1 MNSTMTIASSETAPV
16 TDIAVRHLSAG
27 YDGVGVLHEIS
38 FEVQRGESIA
48 LLGRNGAG
56 KTTLAASLFAM
67 DPDIRGHITIKGQD
81 VSGWPS
87 HRIAR
92 LGIALVPQGRGV
104 FADLT
109 VDQNLDMA
117 ALWSRKMPVKR
128 WVKERIYDIFPRLA
142 ERRTFLSGSLSGG
155 ERQLLAIARA
165 LLTQSDIIILDE
177 PSEGLS
183 PRAIDE
189 VLVGTIGDLKAQG
202 YTLLI
207 AEQNLALA
215 LGLAER
221 ALVLD
226 HGRLVF
232 DGSSQALMADEAFQR
247 EHLGL

>member
-1 MNSTMTIASSETAPV
+1 MNMPAP
-16 TDIAVRHLSAG
+16 RLSAVADIDVRG
-27 YDGVGVLHEIS
+27 LSAAYDGVRVLNDVTFSVE
-38 FEVQRGESIA
+38 RGEAVAI
-48 LLGRNGAG
+48 LGRNGAG
-56 KTTLAASLFAM
+56 KSTLAASLFGLETE
-67 DPDIRGHITIKGQD
+67 IGGHVAIKGND
-81 VSGWPS
+81 VRGWPS

-109 VDQNLDMA
+109 IDQNLEMA
-117 ALWSRKMPVKR
+117 SLWSKR
-128 WVKERIYDIFPRLA
+128 QPSRRWTKERVYDAFPRLA
-142 ERRTFLSGSLSGG
+142 ERRGFQSGSLSGG

-165 LLTQSDIIILDE
+165 LLTQADIIVLDE

-189 VLVGTIGDLKAQG
+189 VIIGTVGQLRGDG

-207 AEQNLALA
+207 AEQNISMALA
-215 LGLAER
+215 LAER

-226 HGRLVF
+226 HGSIVY
-232 DGSSQALMADEAFQR
+232 DGSSATLVSDEVLQR

>member
-1 MNSTMTIASSETAPV
+1 MSEPSVSTIRR
-16 TDIAVRHLSAG
+16 TDIAVTGLSAG
-27 YDGVGVLHEIS
+27 YDGVGVLHDVSLTI
-38 FEVQRGESIA
+38 QQGEAIA

-56 KTTLAASLFAM
+56 KSTLCASLFAM
-67 DPDIRGHITIKGQD
+67 DPDLSGSIKIKGAD

-104 FADLT
+104 FPDLT
-109 VDQNLDMA
+109 VDQNLEMA
-117 ALWSRKMPVKR
+117 GLWSRRQPDRR
-128 WVKERIYDIFPRLA
+128 WSKARIYDSFPRLA
-142 ERRTFLSGSLSGG
+142 ERRAFLSGSLSGG

-165 LLTQSDIIILDE
+165 LLTQSDIIVLDE

-189 VLVGTIGDLKAQG
+189 VLVGTIGQLKQEN

-215 LGLAER
+215 LGLAPR
-221 ALVLD
+221 VLVLD
-226 HGRLVF
+226 HGRLVY
-232 DGSSQALMADEAFQR
+232 DGSSQHLLADEAFQR